1 MTLLAR
7 ILPLLLLSFTL
18 LAQETTEPAPTTPAD
33 TKTEAAADPL
43 TPETDQP
50 PNEVGDDIVDPEK
63 PTWDPV
69 TEPPKPPRRPRA
81 PRNQWGQPR
90 HGSVIF
96 GQKTVVA
103 PGEKLYDL
111 VIIGGSADIQGEVER
126 DVVAIGGSV
135 TVGGKVG
142 GDVVVIGGKGTFSG
156 EVEGDTVVVAG
167 RADVTKD
174 ARLDRDA
181 VFIGGPFKIS
191 DEADIR
197 GDRQIIPF
205 GDLLP
210 QIEWFKAYLV
220 RGPLLG
226 RWLTFSQVWPWVVAG
241 TFVAVYFGFL
251 LAFPAAARAVY
262 TTLEERPV
270 TSIFTGL
277 LTLILFAPLTFLLII
292 SLVGILVVPF
302 LKISLLLALV
312 FGKIG
317 VMCLLGRGLARTSGT
332 SKFNVPV
339 LAFFAGAVILML
351 AYAVPLFGILA
362 WAMATVFGLGG
373 AVVALFG
380 TFKREEALVPPATVL
395 ASTVAPYPTTPA
407 PNTGTAPAAS
417 APIPG
422 TTNPPIASGARPDA
436 ILLPRAGFWARF
448 VAAMFDLLL
457 LSVVIFVVPVIGL
470 GLFIPCAVVYFTA
483 MWTWRGASIGG
494 LMMSHKVVRTDG
506 RPVDFMVA
514 AVRSLMSIVSTFCVF
529 LGCLWAGWDRNKQT
543 WHDKIAG
550 TVVVKVPR
558 DLARL

>member
-7 ILPLLLLSFTL
+7 IFPLLLLCFSL
-18 LAQETTEPAPTTPAD
+18 LAQDATEPVQPANSPAVGEA
-33 TKTEAAADPL
+33 KTAEP
-43 TPETDQP
+43 DQP
-50 PNEVGDDIVDPEK
+50 PNQVNEVPDPEK

-69 TEPPKPPRRPRA
+69 TEEAKEPKEQRRRRA
-81 PRNQWGQPR
+81 RRDQHWGPRNGN
-90 HGSVIF
+90 VVF

-103 PGEKLYDL
+103 AGEKIYDL
-111 VIIGGSADIQGEVER
+111 VLFGGSADIQGEVER
-126 DVVAIGGSV
+126 DVIAIGGSV
-135 TVGGKVG
+135 KVSGKVG

-156 EVEGDTVVVAG
+156 EVNGDTVVVAG
-167 RADVTKD
+167 RADVAKT
-174 ARLDRDA
+174 ARLDHDA
-181 VFIGGPFKIS
+181 VFIGGPFKVS
-191 DEADIR
+191 EEAEIGGER
-197 GDRQIIPF
+197 TLVPF

-226 RWLTFSQVWPWVVAG
+226 RWLTFSLAWPWLVAG
-241 TFVAVYFGFL
+241 TFVVIYFGFL

-277 LTLILFAPLTFLLII
+277 LTMILFAPLTFLLII
-292 SLVGILVVPF
+292 SLVGILVIPF

-317 VMCLLGRGLARTSGT
+317 VFCFLGRGLARTSGT

-339 LAFFAGAVILML
+339 LAFFAGAIILML
-351 AYAVPLFGILA
+351 TYAIPLFGIFA

-373 AVVALFG
+373 AIVALFG
-380 TFKREEALVPPATVL
+380 TFQREEAMVPPATVL
-395 ASTVAPYPTTPA
+395 ASTVTAPPA
-407 PNTGTAPAAS
+407 SPIPNIGSAPAAA

-422 TTNPPIASGARPDA
+422 TMNPPATATPPPDVV
-436 ILLPRAGFWARF
+436 LLPRAGFWARF
-448 VAAMFDLLL
+448 VAALVDLILV
-457 LSVVIFVVPVIGL
+457 SVVIFVLPVIGFA
-470 GLFIPCAVVYFTA
+470 LFIPCAVAYFTA
-483 MWTWRGASIGG
+483 MWTWQGATIGG
-494 LMMSHKVVRTDG
+494 LMMGHKVVRTDG

-514 AVRSLMSIVSTFCVF
+514 VVRSLMSIVSTFCVF
-529 LGCLWAGWDRNKQT
+529 LGCLWCAWDRQKQT

-558 DLARL
+558 GLAQL